1 MKSIG
6 RILIGATIV
15 AGLVGGGIWFAR
27 QRAAQAPEQR
37 YKLVTIEK
45 GDVTQTVSANGTLN
59 PVVLISVGTQVSG
72 TVRKLFVDF
81 NDKVKKGQP
90 LLELDDALVSAS
102 ERQSAANVVNA
113 QAALDLAQAN
123 EARIK
128 QLFAQ
133 EYVSRQEY
141 DQAMQS
147 LKSARAQLALARAQN
162 ERDRANVNFTVIR
175 SPVDGVVIDRVVD
188 IGQTVAASFQTPT
201 LIKIAQDLSE
211 MRIDTSFAE
220 ADIGN
225 IREGQKARF
234 TVDAFPNRSF
244 VGDVQQIRLNPTNT
258 QNVVTYNV
266 RINVANPDHLLL
278 PGMTAY
284 VNIGVQKREGTLL
297 VPNAALRYKPAEA
310 ADKKP
315 GNGQAAAQSAG
326 MSGMGP
332 GMGAGMSGMGP
343 AAPAGQAAGK
353 GKKRDGQSGT
363 VYVLAGDELKPVA
376 VQLGITD
383 NRNTEVVGGDLKEG
397 DRVVTGENGSNDK
410 KPSSVGM
417 RMF

>member
-1 MKSIG
+1 MKRIG
-6 RILIGATIV
+6 RIVIGVTV
-15 AGLVGGGIWFAR
+15 LAGLIGGGIWYGK
-27 QRAAQAPEQR
+27 QRAAQDPEQR
-37 YKLVTIEK
+37 YKLATVDK
-45 GDVTQTVSANGTLN
+45 GEVTQTVSANGTLN

-72 TVRKLFVDF
+72 TVRKLYVDF
-81 NDKVKKGQP
+81 NDKVKKGQA
-90 LLELDDALVSAS
+90 LLELDDALVSAT
-102 ERQSAANVVNA
+102 EKQSAANVVNA
-113 QAALDLAQAN
+113 EAALELAEAN
-123 EARIK
+123 AARMK
-128 QLFAQ
+128 TLFAQ

-141 DQAMQS
+141 DQATQA
-147 LKSARAQLALARAQN
+147 LKSAKAQLALARAQN

-220 ADIGN
+220 ADIGS
-225 IREGQKARF
+225 IREGQKAKF

-244 VGDVQQIRLNPTNT
+244 VGDVQQIRLNPTNQ

-266 RINVANPDHLLL
+266 RINVANPEQVLL

-284 VNIGVQKREGTLL
+284 VNIGVQKREGVLL
-297 VPNAALRYKPAEA
+297 VPNAALRFKPADGAE
-310 ADKKP
+310 KKP
-315 GNGQAAAQSAG
+315 ENGQKPASTAG
-326 MSGMGP
+326 NSPADGSGP
-332 GMGAGMSGMGP
+332 KAG
-343 AAPAGQAAGK
+343 GK

-363 VYVLAGDELKPVA
+363 VHVLAGGEIKAVS

-383 NRNTEVVGGDLKEG
+383 NRNTEIISGDLKEG
-397 DRVVTGENGSNDK
+397 DRVVTGENSNGSK
-410 KPSSVGM
+410 PPSSVGM

>member
-1 MKSIG
+1 MKTLG
-6 RILIGATIV
+6 KTLIG
-15 AGLVGGGIWFAR
+15 GLVFAALAGGGYWYAQ
-27 QRAAQAPEQR
+27 QRAAQDPEKR
-37 YKLVTIEK
+37 YKLANIEQ
-45 GDVTQTVSANGTLN
+45 GEVTQTVSANGTLN

-72 TVRKLFVDF
+72 TVRKLYVDF

-113 QAALDLAQAN
+113 QAALELAQAN
-123 EARIK
+123 EARMK
-128 QLFAQ
+128 QLFVQ
-133 EYVSRQEY
+133 EYVSRQEF
-141 DQAMQS
+141 DQSSQA

-225 IREGQKARF
+225 IREGQEAKF
-234 TVDAFPNRSF
+234 TVDAFPNRQF
-244 VGDVQQIRLNPTNT
+244 AGQVQQIRLNPTNT

-266 RINVANPDHLLL
+266 RINVANPDQTLL

-284 VNIGVQKREGTLL
+284 VNIGVQKREGVLL
-297 VPNAALRYKPAEA
+297 VPNAALRFKPA
-310 ADKKP
+310 D
-315 GNGQAAAQSAG
+315 AAAKNAESGQKSPALAGGMGAG
-326 MSGMGP
+326 MG
-332 GMGAGMSGMGP
+332 GMGAGMSGMG
-343 AAPAGQAAGK
+343 ATGGGAPGR

-363 VYVLAGDELKPVA
+363 VYVLAGRELQPVA

-383 NRNTEVVGGDLKEG
+383 NRNTEIVGGDLKVG
-397 DRVVTGENGSNDK
+397 DRVVTGENSGPAK